1 VKARRLLVPAVSTVV
16 MLVILVSLGVWQLH
30 RLAWK
35 TDILARIDAAEQA
48 PGVPLG
54 ATPLPYAKVSVRG
67 VWGDKSTLYGA
78 EGRDEP
84 GRSVLGA
91 HLLTPLLREGAT
103 PLLVDRG
110 WVDTAAPLPAT
121 PGGVV
126 TVEGYI
132 HPADHPHW
140 FSPTDDAPRRFYTLD
155 PATIGKALGL
165 SAEEPFTLIAMGPP
179 GNPEPARA
187 LPRPPNDHLQYALT
201 WFAFALTLLVI
212 FAIYARGILRS

>member
-1 VKARRLLVPAVSTVV
+1 MKARRLLVPAVSTVV

-54 ATPLPYAKVSVRG
+54 ATPLPYAKVSARG
-67 VWGDKSTLYGA
+67 IWGDKSTLYGA

-84 GRSVLGA
+84 GRTVLGA
-91 HLLTPLLREGAT
+91 HLLTPLLRDGMPT
-103 PLLVDRG
+103 LLVDRG

-121 PGGVV
+121 PAGPV

-132 HPADHPHW
+132 HPADRQHW
-140 FSPTDDAPRRFYTLD
+140 FSPADDAPRRFYTLD
-155 PATIGKALGL
+155 PATIGRALGL
-165 SAEEPFTLIAMGPP
+165 ASEEPFTLVAMGPP
-179 GNPEPARA
+179 GNPDPARA